1 MGRNEKQIYP
11 GLKGTMKMSEE
22 TTEIVPLDNW
32 KPKALVIGGVI
43 GAAVGVAA
51 TYIIIQRSEENKP
64 PELSV
69 GEGVKIGVLVFSL
82 LRSIANL

>member
-1 MGRNEKQIYP
+1 
-11 GLKGTMKMSEE
+11 MSAESG
-22 TTEIVPLDNW
+22 EIVTVNQW
-32 KPKALVIGGVI
+32 KPKAILIGGVV

-51 TYIIIQRSEENKP
+51 TYLLIQSYDDDQPIKF
-64 PELSV
+64 SV